1 MRIIVA
7 GGTGFLGAPLCASL
21 ASAGH
26 EVIALSRRAPATN
39 RHPGQVWTGT
49 AGVSAAAWT
58 GRDDLT
64 GWGHVVDGAEAVINL
79 AGESIAARRWSDE
92 HKSLMR
98 ESRLSTTRAI
108 GRAISAATRPPATLL
123 NASAVGYYGSRG
135 DTRLVERSDP
145 GDDFL
150 ARLTVEW
157 EAEALRAGGATT
169 RVAMLRTGVVLE
181 RDGGALAKMLLPFR
195 LFAGGPIGTGGQFM
209 SWIHRADWVAL
220 ATWLLSQAEG
230 GPFNATAPEP
240 VTNADFS
247 RALGA
252 VLHRPSWLP
261 APAFAMKTLLG
272 EMADA
277 LLLGGQR
284 VIPQRA
290 LELGFAFQ
298 FPTLDLALADIFG

>member
-1 MRIIVA
+1 MRIVVA
-7 GGTGFLGAPLCASL
+7 GGTGFLGRPLCDSL
-21 ASAGH
+21 AEAGH
-26 EVIALSRRAPATN
+26 EVIALSRQAPPAPQPGRA
-39 RHPGQVWTGT
+39 WTGAARVT
-49 AGVSAAAWT
+49 PAAWT
-58 GRDDLT
+58 ARDDLAE
-64 GWGHVVDGAEAVINL
+64 WGHVVDGADAVINL
-79 AGESIAARRWSDE
+79 AGESIAARRWTDE
-92 HKSLMR
+92 HKARLR
-98 ESRLSTTRAI
+98 DSRLATTRAI
-108 GRAISAATRPPATLL
+108 GRAIAAAGQRPPTLI
-123 NASAVGYYGSRG
+123 NASAVGYYGTRG

-150 ARLTVEW
+150 ARLCLEW
-157 EAEALRAGGATT
+157 EDAARRAGGEST
-169 RVAMLRTGVVLE
+169 RVVLLRTGVVLE

-272 EMADA
+272 EMADV